1 MPEPEP
7 VEPDFRRR
15 RILFRATHRGT
26 YENDLMI
33 GGFVRANLHCLTDA
47 DLDALEAVLE
57 LPDAPLADWL
67 TGRAPIPPEDD
78 SPMLR
83 RIRDSLING

>member
-1 MPEPEP
+1 MDEETLT
-7 VEPDFRRR
+7 VWLDTA
-15 RILFRATHRGT
+15 L
-26 YENDLMI
+26 LML
-33 GGFVRANLHCLTDA
+33 GGFVRANLHRFTDT
-47 DLDALEAVLE
+47 DLDELEAVLE